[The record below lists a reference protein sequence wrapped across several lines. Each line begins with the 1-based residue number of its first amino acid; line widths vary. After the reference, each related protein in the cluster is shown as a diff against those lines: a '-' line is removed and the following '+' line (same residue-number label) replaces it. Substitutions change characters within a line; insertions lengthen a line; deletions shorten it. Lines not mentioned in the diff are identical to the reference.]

1 MESLFSKVVRILI
14 RYTVFNF
21 SKKDAI
27 ASAVEHWKKEPSA
40 KIDLFKVKKETLE
53 KGVENASV

>member
-1 MESLFSKVVRILI
+1 MHILI

-53 KGVENASV
+53 KGVENASI